1 MKSQFMHVEL
11 YSREE
16 PAKKTINKSK
26 NINHKSDVR
35 TTTVNGVLSEMKRE
49 GRVLHP
55 IFRNHSCTGGALWV
69 YRCLRTL
76 YRALRGRI

>member
-49 GRVLHP
+49 EGFTSHLETIAAPEVP
-55 IFRNHSCTGGALWV
+55 LWV

>member
-16 PAKKTINKSK
+16 PTKKTINKSK

-49 GRVLHP
+49 EGFYIP
-55 IFRNHSCTGGALWV
+55 FRNHSCTGGFYKV

-76 YRALRGRI
+76 YRALRG

>member
-26 NINHKSDVR
+26 NINHKWKLKKSRLPVQ
-35 TTTVNGVLSEMKRE
+35 
-49 GRVLHP
+49 
-55 IFRNHSCTGGALWV
+55 CTSYLPLAKVALPLGI
-69 YRCLRTL
+69 RFQPTFS
-76 YRALRGRI
+76 GS

>member
-35 TTTVNGVLSEMKRE
+35 TTTVNGVLSEMKE
-49 GRVLHP
+49 KGGGFYIP
-55 IFRNHSCTGGALWV
+55 FRNHSCTGGALWS
-69 YRCLRTL
+69 L
-76 YRALRGRI
+76 